1 MTQSNVDRELGEVS
15 ARLSTLEREMSE
27 IREDIRWMRDQVQ
40 QTKGGWRT
48 IAFLISA
55 SGILGA
61 VVTLVSQHMWFR

>member
-1 MTQSNVDRELGEVS
+1 MTDSVDRELGEVS
-15 ARLSTLEREMSE
+15 ARLKTLEREMGE
-27 IREDIRWMRDQVQ
+27 IRDDIRWMRDQVQ

-61 VVTLVSQHMWFR
+61 IATLISQHMWFK

>member
-1 MTQSNVDRELGEVS
+1 MAEIDRELGELS
-15 ARLSTLEREMSE
+15 ARLKILEREMSGM
-27 IREDIRWMRDQVQ
+27 RDDIKWMRDQVQ

-61 VVTLVSQHMWFR
+61 LATLFSQHMWFK

>member
-1 MTQSNVDRELGEVS
+1 MAEIDRELGELS
-15 ARLSTLEREMSE
+15 ARLKILEREMSE
-27 IREDIRWMRDQVQ
+27 MRDDIKWMRDQVQ

-61 VVTLVSQHMWFR
+61 LATLFSQHMWFK

>member
-1 MTQSNVDRELGEVS
+1 MSDNVDRELGEVS
-15 ARLSTLEREMSE
+15 ARLKTLEREMGE

-48 IAFLISA
+48 VAFLIST

-61 VVTLVSQHMWFR
+61 VATLVSQHMWFK

>member
-1 MTQSNVDRELGEVS
+1 MAEIDRELGEVS
-15 ARLSTLEREMSE
+15 ARLTHLEKELADMRD
-27 IREDIRWMRDQVQ
+27 DIKWMRDQVQ

-61 VVTLVSQHMWFR
+61 VVTLLSQHMWFKG

>member
-1 MTQSNVDRELGEVS
+1 MAEIDRELGELS
-15 ARLSTLEREMSE
+15 ARLKILEREMGE
-27 IREDIRWMRDQVQ
+27 IRDDIKWMRDQVQ

-61 VVTLVSQHMWFR
+61 AVTAFSQHMWFK

>member
-1 MTQSNVDRELGEVS
+1 MTSSNVDRELGEVS
-15 ARLSTLEREMSE
+15 ARLGTLEREMSE

-48 IAFLISA
+48 IAFLIST

-61 VVTLVSQHMWFR
+61 LVALFSQQMWFK

>member
-1 MTQSNVDRELGEVS
+1 MSEVDRELGEVS
-15 ARLSTLEREMSE
+15 ARLTHLEESVAEM
-27 IREDIRWMRDQVQ
+27 RDDIRWMRDQVQ

-61 VVTLVSQHMWFR
+61 IVALISQSMWPK